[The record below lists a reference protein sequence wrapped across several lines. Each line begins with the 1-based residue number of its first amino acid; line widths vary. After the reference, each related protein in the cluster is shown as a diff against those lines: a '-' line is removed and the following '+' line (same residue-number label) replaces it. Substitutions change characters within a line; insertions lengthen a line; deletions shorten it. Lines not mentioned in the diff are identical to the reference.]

1 LGALLDWQEMKW
13 REAPVGK
20 KKVDS
25 ELKELEELAVKK

>member
-20 KKVDS
+20 KIDS